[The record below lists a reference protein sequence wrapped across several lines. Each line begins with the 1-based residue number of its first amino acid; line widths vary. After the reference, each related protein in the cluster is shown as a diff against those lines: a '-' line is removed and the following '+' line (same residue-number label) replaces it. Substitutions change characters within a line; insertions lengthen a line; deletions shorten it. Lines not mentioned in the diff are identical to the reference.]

1 MARARFPF
9 FARPPFP
16 IVAESYAKDEDFL
29 ADAKVVLALEDSVC
43 AALGDALTAETS
55 FLDRETLRGVV
66 KRVLGPEVLDAQTV
80 ADFIWLLHRAL
91 RHESD
96 ETVER
101 SVALLREAI
110 AEHSNKLTKQQK
122 KQLADRIEKLVA
134 APSGLARQYK
144 AEQLAEAT
152 GTELEDL
159 QVICDVRPVFN
170 EERSEIEGAIPI
182 STLTL
187 DVTKPDG
194 SPSRIEVRLTEAQV
208 ADLFEK
214 AHYAQT
220 KLSAIKRM
228 LEKNSIA
235 LPSTSAT
242 TDEGKLA

>member
-9 FARPPFP
+9 FARAPFP

-43 AALGDALTAETS
+43 AALSDALTTETS

-66 KRVLGPEVLDAQTV
+66 KRVLGPEVLDAEAV

-96 ETVER
+96 ETVDR

-134 APSGLARQYK
+134 APSGLARQHK

-170 EERSEIEGAIPI
+170 EARSEIEGAIPI
-182 STLTL
+182 STLKL
-187 DVTKPDG
+187 DVTNPDG
-194 SPSRIEVRLTEAQV
+194 SPSRIEVRLTESQVTDLCAKAQ
-208 ADLFEK
+208 
-214 AHYAQT
+214 YAES
-220 KLSAIKRM
+220 KLLVIKR
-228 LEKNSIA
+228 LLAEKSIA
-235 LPSTSAT
+235 LPTTSAT
-242 TDEGKLA
+242 VHEGNIT